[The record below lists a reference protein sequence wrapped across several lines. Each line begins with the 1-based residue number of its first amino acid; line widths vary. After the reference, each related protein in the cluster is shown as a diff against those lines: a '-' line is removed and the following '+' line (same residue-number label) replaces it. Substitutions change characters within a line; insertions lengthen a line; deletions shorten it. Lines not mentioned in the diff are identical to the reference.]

1 VEVAGLK
8 PVYPKTAQNDAWR
21 VELLGYYETD
31 KPAFILRVADLR
43 EERANAALVGGS
55 HWTTFDGHDGPALWL
70 SEDPDGDSLNGLL
83 MPESLPPHLGAKGQ
97 LAVFEHIT
105 ADSNPAFALEG
116 VRRWRGVVE
125 RHKPERESPISGQT
139 CANCAPRVRFDRGE
153 LIYEQPAWP
162 CPDLRETADEAYAYL
177 TGSAVGGAA

>member
-1 VEVAGLK
+1 LK

-21 VELLGYYETD
+21 VELLGFYETD

-83 MPESLPPHLGAKGQ
+83 MPESLSAHLGDDGRV
-97 LAVFEHIT
+97 AVFRHI
-105 ADSNPAFALEG
+105 AAEANPAHALAA

-125 RHKPERESPISGQT
+125 RHGSWKHGSNP
-139 CANCAPRVRFDRGE
+139 VRF
-153 LIYEQPAWP
+153 P
-162 CPDLRETADEAYAYL
+162 CRRCGTAGFCIDLRDTADEAYAYL